1 MRTPTITSLALAAA
15 IFLQG
20 ASALADAVPRYP
32 AETPAWTWRQ
42 YSAFYFTHYN
52 TNLALP
58 HRRAAPS
65 RMLFERLISRENID
79 AIVAAPI
86 GRQAKLAEL
95 SKILAA
101 MGSIRASYNLAVI
114 AGEPL
119 QEESTEVQVF
129 NLYIL
134 ATYAELVGDGIFTN
148 PASSAMKT
156 AFLGVVQSISEEN
169 VYSAAQV
176 ARLSDAL
183 ARRFTILSPLF
194 PDRERRNLLRRLA
207 LLQSLQNDPRSRDAL
222 ARLVST
228 VAGG

>member
-15 IFLQG
+15 ISVQG
-20 ASALADAVPRYP
+20 ASALADAVPHYP
-32 AETPAWTWRQ
+32 AETLPWAWQQ

-58 HRRAAPS
+58 HRRTAPS
-65 RMLFERLISRENID
+65 RMLFERLIARENID
-79 AIVAAPI
+79 MIVAAPV
-86 GRQAKLAEL
+86 GREAKLIEL
-95 SKILAA
+95 GKILSA

-119 QEESTEVQVF
+119 QEELTEVQVF
-129 NLYIL
+129 NLYLL
-134 ATYAELVGDGIFTN
+134 ASYAELAGDDLSEN
-148 PASSAMKT
+148 PASSAMRT

-194 PDRERRNLLRRLA
+194 PDEERRYLVQRLS
-207 LLQSLQNDPRSRDAL
+207 LLQSRQTDPQSRDAL
-222 ARLVST
+222 ARLVAT